1 MKNFISAKGKTIDSK
16 LLRSLIFGVLCNIA
30 AVTILTIIFSFVLT
44 LTNKYPTDVINY
56 ISAAF
61 LGIGGLI
68 GGYIAGRINQKA
80 GLAVGALSG
89 FIVFVI
95 ILIIG
100 LSQSVGTITIIT
112 LIKLIVLV
120 IFGSLGGVLGV
131 NKKKNIKI

>member
-1 MKNFISAKGKTIDSK
+1 MKNFISNKGKSIDSK
-16 LLRSLIFGVLCNIA
+16 LFKSIVFGVLCNIVS
-30 AVTILTIIFSFVLT
+30 VTILTIIFSFVLT
-44 LTNKYPTDVINY
+44 ITNKYPTDAINY

-61 LGIGGLI
+61 LGVGGLI
-68 GGYIAGRINQKA
+68 GGYIAGRINQKS

-89 FIVFVI
+89 FIVFAI

-120 IFGSLGGVLGV
+120 LFGGLGGVLGV